1 MVFKD
6 GVKNMQTAGYNDTC
20 TVNIFDC
27 MHLILSQT
35 LKQTKGDHLTRAK
48 KYYGQLTK
56 NLLKELHFKYRIDFE
71 LFDYALEPYLSY
83 AKD

>member
-1 MVFKD
+1 M
-6 GVKNMQTAGYNDTC
+6 
-20 TVNIFDC
+20 
-27 MHLILSQT
+27 
-35 LKQTKGDHLTRAK
+35 TRAK

-56 NLLKELHFKYRIDFE
+56 NLLKEVHFKYRIDFE